1 MGKPVINIVWFKRD
15 LRLTD
20 HQPLLRAVESNLPVV
35 LIYFY
40 EPSVMN
46 FADGDERHWRFVH
59 QSLADL
65 NKLLSKHGH
74 SIEAIHSEAIT
85 ALRKITDGFEVV
97 TIFSHQEIGN
107 QVTYQRDQAVS
118 EFCKERN
125 ILWKEYP
132 TNGIIR
138 GLRNRKNFSE
148 KWIKTMSAPLFSVD
162 LAKLKSIHL
171 PIGLVS
177 EFTSSYPTNNQFQP
191 GGTTTGNQYLA
202 SFLYERKTGYTK
214 HISKPEESRR
224 SCSRLSPYLAW
235 GNLSMKEIYQAS
247 LKAIAVTGDKRNIGF
262 FINRLHWHC
271 HFIQKFESE
280 CRIEFENLNK
290 GFNEIRRETN
300 PELVAAWE
308 NGRTGYPLIDAC
320 IICVKSTGYLNFRMR
335 SLLVSFFT
343 HHLWQPWQAGAH
355 FLARQFLDYEPGIH
369 YPQFQMQAGTM
380 GVNTIR
386 VYNPVKQSI
395 DHDPEGTF
403 IKKWVPELRGVPVE
417 FIHQP
422 WLMPLHDQIV
432 VGCKMGEDYPLPIV
446 DIQQTARFARE
457 HLWQTKKSKIV
468 QQENRHILKKH
479 TKRKT
484 QREDPIQLTL
494 PSMFPS

>member
-1 MGKPVINIVWFKRD
+1 
-15 LRLTD
+15 
-20 HQPLLRAVESNLPVV
+20 
-35 LIYFY
+35 
-40 EPSVMN
+40 
-46 FADGDERHWRFVH
+46 
-59 QSLADL
+59 
-65 NKLLSKHGH
+65 
-74 SIEAIHSEAIT
+74 
-85 ALRKITDGFEVV
+85 
-97 TIFSHQEIGN
+97 
-107 QVTYQRDQAVS
+107 
-118 EFCKERN
+118 
-125 ILWKEYP
+125 
-132 TNGIIR
+132 
-138 GLRNRKNFSE
+138 
-148 KWIKTMSAPLFSVD
+148 
-162 LAKLKSIHL
+162 
-171 PIGLVS
+171 
-177 EFTSSYPTNNQFQP
+177 
-191 GGTTTGNQYLA
+191 
-202 SFLYERKTGYTK
+202 
-214 HISKPEESRR
+214 
-224 SCSRLSPYLAW
+224 
-235 GNLSMKEIYQAS
+235 
-247 LKAIAVTGDKRNIGF
+247 
-262 FINRLHWHC
+262 
-271 HFIQKFESE
+271 
-280 CRIEFENLNK
+280 
-290 GFNEIRRETN
+290 
-300 PELVAAWE
+300 
-308 NGRTGYPLIDAC
+308 
-320 IICVKSTGYLNFRMR
+320 VKSTGYLNFRMR
-335 SLLVSFFT
+335 SLQVSFFT

-432 VGCKMGEDYPLPIV
+432 VGCKIGEDYPLPIV